1 MGDWTAREDND
12 EKEGRGREV
21 RLGREGGSEGGK
33 GRK

>member
-21 RLGREGGSEGGK
+21 RLGREGGRE
-33 GRK
+33 